1 MLKRIGYFSFLRS
14 FVVRDNIYSVVFYF
28 GVYILVVVF
37 VIFVILG
44 IIFMDLYVVL
54 FIGG

>member
-14 FVVRDNIYSVVFYF
+14 FVVRDNIYSVVFCF